1 MTGLTALA
9 AFGVGAAACPL
20 YYLLRAA
27 AKKIGRIPVGIVLD
41 VLFGMLTAAG
51 ARRDGVF
58 MQRRHRVIVCAAVC
72 RVRFFFWRG
81 VIGLVSVDIF
91 RRRR

>member
-27 AKKIGRIPVGIVLD
+27 AKKIGHIPVGIVLD
-41 VLFGMLTAAG
+41 VLFGMLTAAALVG
-51 ARRDGVF
+51 TAFLFNDGIVSLYALLFAACGFLLAR
-58 MQRRHRVIVCAAVC
+58 
-72 RVRFFFWRG
+72 

>member
-9 AFGVGAAACPL
+9 AFGVGAVACPL

-27 AKKIGRIPVGIVLD
+27 AKKIDRIPVGIIFD
-41 VLFGMLTAAG
+41 VLFGMLTAAALVG
-51 ARRDGVF
+51 TAFLFNDGIVSLYALLFAACGFLLAR
-58 MQRRHRVIVCAAVC
+58 
-72 RVRFFFWRG
+72 